1 MPNVVTL
8 DMNTT
13 SVQYL
18 CSKDKR
24 LAKVISMV
32 GPISYVPHEEDTY
45 SFLIH
50 EIIEQMLSVKAGQKI
65 YGRLED
71 LCDGMVTLERIAAL
85 NDDEIRGTGTSSSK
99 VRCIR
104 SVTEAV
110 LCGDLD
116 FNKMD
121 MLSDEEV
128 ICALGFCHRP
138 EFQFLCKPC
147 NSAKNN
153 RMYYTDVLHLIE
165 VEKGGETVATWYA
178 DPIWQKCKGKVTDK
192 ESALRLSRVMRDNRN
207 VAMMLLADFID
218 RNEFLFLFTLLN
230 LEYAD
235 YDYDIIPGTTK
246 ISHQIV
252 TVDFSQKAST
262 LRYVNIQKTRKI
274 RVAFSSLSEYA
285 KKENRNGYTYTNAKI
300 EALKKQAF
308 IILSNINSNMKK
320 LNASLIAALSDE
332 ERIDAEIEAFLSSVD
347 YTALKRTQE
356 FIDVKELLKQIMEL
370 VAQELSSNWDDPRY
384 SRETADE

>member
-1 MPNVVTL
+1 MRTVEAGAAGWQSNAR
-8 DMNTT
+8 
-13 SVQYL
+13 
-18 CSKDKR
+18 R
-24 LAKVISMV
+24 LL
-32 GPISYVPHEEDTY
+32 GYE
-45 SFLIH
+45 
-50 EIIEQMLSVKAGQKI
+50 
-65 YGRLED
+65 
-71 LCDGMVTLERIAAL
+71 
-85 NDDEIRGTGTSSSK
+85 
-99 VRCIR
+99 R
-104 SVTEAV
+104 SV
-110 LCGDLD
+110 LPNHPLRHIRR
-116 FNKMD
+116 K
-121 MLSDEEV
+121 
-128 ICALGFCHRP
+128 HRTP
-138 EFQFLCKPC
+138 RP
-147 NSAKNN
+147 
-153 RMYYTDVLHLIE
+153 R
-165 VEKGGETVATWYA
+165 
-178 DPIWQKCKGKVTDK
+178 
-192 ESALRLSRVMRDNRN
+192 SRWRRRSSN
-207 VAMMLLADFID
+207 
-218 RNEFLFLFTLLN
+218 
-230 LEYAD
+230 
-235 YDYDIIPGTTK
+235 DIIPGTTK

>member
-1 MPNVVTL
+1 
-8 DMNTT
+8 
-13 SVQYL
+13 
-18 CSKDKR
+18 
-24 LAKVISMV
+24 
-32 GPISYVPHEEDTY
+32 
-45 SFLIH
+45 
-50 EIIEQMLSVKAGQKI
+50 
-65 YGRLED
+65 
-71 LCDGMVTLERIAAL
+71 
-85 NDDEIRGTGTSSSK
+85 
-99 VRCIR
+99 
-104 SVTEAV
+104 
-110 LCGDLD
+110 
-116 FNKMD
+116 
-121 MLSDEEV
+121 
-128 ICALGFCHRP
+128 
-138 EFQFLCKPC
+138 
-147 NSAKNN
+147 
-153 RMYYTDVLHLIE
+153 MYYTDVLHLIE